1 MATKTIDDKGRLT
14 LGRAYAGK
22 LVEVDEQEGTV
33 VLTICRAV
41 PEHEAWLWENKIAL
55 GMVRR
60 GLQEART
67 GEFGDGPD
75 LAEAFDFADSLP
87 D

>member
-22 LVEVDEQEGTV
+22 LVEVDEQGGTL
-33 VLTICRAV
+33 VLTVCRAV
-41 PEHEAWLWENKIAL
+41 PEREAWLWENETAL

-60 GLQEART
+60 GLQQAHE
-67 GEFGDGPD
+67 GDLSDGPD
-75 LAEAFDFADSLP
+75 LAEAFGFADSLP